1 MLAVLRVILYSI
13 AIIALGVAIII
24 ALSTSNIK
32 STIPKWTLSNIDIQH
47 AKKIL
52 NANQQATEKFVS
64 LELTERDLNIA
75 CTYLL
80 NLYTDSQSHIQFK
93 GDYIA
98 FKLLFTL
105 PENLFGQYIPV
116 QFQLFFPPSRSPE
129 IRKLQIG
136 KIAIADIFAG
146 LLIENAIKHSR
157 LNQYLELIR
166 KNIKLIQL
174 HSQLLHIEYPRTINT
189 LPSHSP
195 DSGQEEPPAVIDN
208 NAMEAYQQQLN
219 IALNKHDPDWLLSL
233 SDVLQPLFQLA
244 QQRSTRDNA
253 TTENRLAIFVANR
266 YVNQT
271 SSPTNQ
277 QPIPKYRTYI
287 YKRPDMARHFMWS
300 ATLSSLGG
308 SQLALMIGVEKELN
322 DAKTGS
328 GFSFIDLAADRA
340 GIRFGELATSTP
352 EQAIK
357 IQQRMANITHY
368 QAFMPNVKDLPER
381 LSLQDFVTQYQSIYS
396 QKYQAVLQEIDKRI
410 AESEIYRDE
419 PASADLIP

>member
-1 MLAVLRVILYSI
+1 
-13 AIIALGVAIII
+13 
-24 ALSTSNIK
+24 
-32 STIPKWTLSNIDIQH
+32 IQH
-47 AKKIL
+47 AKEIL
-52 NANQQATEKFVS
+52 NANQQATGEFVS
-64 LELTERDLNIA
+64 LDLTERDLNIA
-75 CTYLL
+75 CAYLL

-105 PENLFGQYIPV
+105 PENLFGQYVPV

-146 LLIENAIKHSR
+146 LLIENVIQHSR

-166 KNIKLIQL
+166 KNIKRIQL
-174 HSQLLHIEYPRTINT
+174 HPQQLHIEYRRTIT
-189 LPSHSP
+189 GTPTSHSP
-195 DSGQEEPPAVIDN
+195 DSGQEEPTAVIDN
-208 NAMEAYQQQLN
+208 NAIEAYQQQLN
-219 IALNKHDPDWLLSL
+219 IALNKHDPGWLLSL

-253 TTENRLAIFVANR
+253 ITENRLAIFVANR
-266 YVNQT
+266 YVNQA
-271 SSPTNQ
+271 SSPANQ
-277 QPIPKYRTYI
+277 QPAPSYRTYI

-381 LSLQDFVTQYQSIYS
+381 LSLQDFIMQYQSIYS

-410 AESEIYRDE
+410 ADSEIYRDE
-419 PASADLIP
+419 PTSADLVP